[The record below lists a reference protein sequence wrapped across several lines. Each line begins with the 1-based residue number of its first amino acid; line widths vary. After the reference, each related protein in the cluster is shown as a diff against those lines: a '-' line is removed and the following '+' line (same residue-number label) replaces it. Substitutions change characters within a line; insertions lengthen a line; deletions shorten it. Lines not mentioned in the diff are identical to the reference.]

1 MTIDPKM
8 KHRLGAFARRWN
20 SLRAQLGAALDS
32 HTTELKATAP
42 TKPATSARHQ
52 RAYKEEEILRV
63 TSFDEDIEASE
74 AVGKVL
80 HDAWRQGE
88 AHISLNTL
96 RGSKISPED
105 NDRYV
110 RNRMVKPG
118 PDPNAPVVT
127 VHEDDVYKSARTLYM
142 VAYRIGGEEYAAGPY
157 LTEEIADEHARD
169 IRAFEGVTLCSVVPL
184 TPKELSE

>member
-8 KHRLGAFARRWN
+8 QKSLSAFTRWWAGQRAR
-20 SLRAQLGAALDS
+20 LGAALDS
-32 HTTELKATAP
+32 HTTELKTTTP

-52 RAYKEEEILRV
+52 RAYKEEEVLRV
-63 TSFDEDIEASE
+63 SSSDEDIEASK

-80 HDAWRQGE
+80 QDAWRQGE
-88 AHISLNTL
+88 AHVSLTTL

-105 NDRYV
+105 NDRFRRAWY
-110 RNRMVKPG
+110 VKPG

-127 VHEDDVYKSARTLYM
+127 IHEDQIYKPERTLYM